1 MPASRR
7 LSDQTEKSVSK
18 DSAILVNE
26 REKTMAEKK
35 TEEKTDEK
43 KGGMIKIILIAV
55 GVIVLLAGVGVGAYL
70 LGANGTSKETPE
82 GAADKVPRETVVL
95 PVGPMVAMDDFIVN
109 ILDAEGTRYLKAS
122 MTLELASPEALN
134 EVEERKAQVR
144 DAILLYLSSKTFD
157 EIRDLQGKLQLRAD
171 LIGKINGLLSAGKVK
186 TIYFTDFVVQ

>member
-1 MPASRR
+1 
-7 LSDQTEKSVSK
+7 
-18 DSAILVNE
+18 
-26 REKTMAEKK
+26 MAEKK
-35 TEEKTDEK
+35 TEEETDEK
-43 KGGMIKIILIAV
+43 KGGMMKIIIIAV
-55 GVIVLLAGVGVGAYL
+55 VAILLLAGVGVGAYL
-70 LGANGTSKETPE
+70 MGSSGASKEAP
-82 GAADKVPRETVVL
+82 GAVPAEAPQETAVP

-122 MTLELASPEALN
+122 MTIELGSPESLA

-171 LIGKINGLLSAGKVK
+171 LIGRINGLLSAGKVK

>member
-1 MPASRR
+1 
-7 LSDQTEKSVSK
+7 
-18 DSAILVNE
+18 
-26 REKTMAEKK
+26 MAEKK
-35 TEEKTDEK
+35 SEETTEEK
-43 KGGMIKIILIAV
+43 KGGKMKLIIIAV
-55 GVIVLLAGVGVGAYL
+55 VVVLLLAAVGVGAYL
-70 LGANGTSKETPE
+70 MGASGASKEVPE
-82 GAADKVPRETVVL
+82 AGTVEAPKETAVV

-122 MTLELASPEALN
+122 MTLELGSPESVA

-171 LIGKINGLLSAGKVK
+171 LIGRINGLLKTGKVK

>member
-1 MPASRR
+1 
-7 LSDQTEKSVSK
+7 
-18 DSAILVNE
+18 
-26 REKTMAEKK
+26 MAEKK

-43 KGGMIKIILIAV
+43 KGGKMKIIIIAV
-55 GVIVLLAGVGVGAYL
+55 VAILVLAGVGVGAYL
-70 LGANGTSKETPE
+70 MGASGSGKEAPAVVPVEAAKET
-82 GAADKVPRETVVL
+82 AVP
-95 PVGPMVAMDDFIVN
+95 PVGPMVTMDDFIVN

-122 MTLELASPEALN
+122 MTLELESPEALA

-171 LIGKINGLLSAGKVK
+171 LIGRLNGLLSSGKVK